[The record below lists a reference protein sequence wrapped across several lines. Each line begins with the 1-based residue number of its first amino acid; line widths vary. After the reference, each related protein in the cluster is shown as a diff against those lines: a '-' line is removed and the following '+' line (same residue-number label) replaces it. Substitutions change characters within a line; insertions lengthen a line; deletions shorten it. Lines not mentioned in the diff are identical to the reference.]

1 MEKRTDLALEA
12 REIWSERRKT
22 PDLDGAETEE
32 KDVSGFHVTTV
43 RIKTESAAAE
53 LCKPIGTYTMIELGR
68 LMRRDDGSFRDG
80 VAALGDALRGM
91 LGLSEDMSVLVVG
104 LGNTEVTPDAFGPLT
119 LKSTLVTR
127 HLRERYPDA
136 FGVFRSVAALEPG
149 VLGATGIESAAVIR
163 AVAEKI
169 RPDAVVAVDALAARR
184 MPRLLTTVQLADT
197 GIVPGSG
204 VGNARDA
211 LNRGTLGIPVVAV
224 GVPTV
229 VDAATLAADIAEE
242 AGAGEESAA
251 LMRDFETS
259 MIVTPKDIDAG
270 VREMARFAGYA
281 INHALQES
289 MDIADMDMF
298 LG

>member
-32 KDVSGFHVTTV
+32 KDISGFHVTTV
-43 RIKTESAAAE
+43 RIKTESVAAE

-80 VAALGDALRGM
+80 VVALGDALRGM

-127 HLRERYPDA
+127 HLRERYPGA

-251 LMRDFETS
+251 LMRDFGTS

-281 INHALQES
+281 INHALQEG